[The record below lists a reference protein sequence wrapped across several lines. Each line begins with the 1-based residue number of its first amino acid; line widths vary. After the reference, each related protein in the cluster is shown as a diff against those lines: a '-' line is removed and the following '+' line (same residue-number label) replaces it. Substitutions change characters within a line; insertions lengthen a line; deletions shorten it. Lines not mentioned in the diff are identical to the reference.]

1 MKSISGIIKFGF
13 LFLLFFTPLI
23 FTSFN
28 SELFELPKMYF
39 VYLITLIILT
49 LHLINFFQNKSKLL
63 STNLLVLP
71 LFLFLLSQ
79 GISTYFSV
87 DQHTSIFGY
96 YSRLNGGLLSLIS
109 YIILFLILTVY
120 IDKPFI
126 QKIINV
132 SLISGLI
139 VSIYAIAE
147 HFGIDKD
154 IWLQD
159 VQNRVFSTFGQ
170 PNWLAAYLCILIPI
184 GLAQSVE
191 YFYKKN
197 KILFLI
203 YDLSAIIFFLALL
216 FTKSK
221 SGIIAA
227 IISLGLFFI
236 LSFLKNKKSLKLL
249 ILNSSL
255 LILFSLSI
263 NNPIKDLLFPQKL
276 KIADSKIENL
286 NITPSEDIRK
296 IVWKGALE
304 LWQKFPLFGTGVETF
319 AYSYYWTR
327 PAEHNL
333 TSEWDFLYNKAHNEY
348 INYLATTGALGLL
361 TYSIFIGAILLLFV
375 KTILKDKDNIYLNL
389 GLLTAFISILITNI
403 AGFSVV
409 VISLYFYLLPVLI
422 SKDKSSFIFSFNFPK
437 FISATSSIV
446 IIIVALFLGQKTLF
460 FYLAD
465 ITYAQASE
473 YDDQNKYNLA
483 YERIQ
488 ESIAYRNDEP
498 VYLDKA
504 SSVTAKMALVAHS
517 QKNDALTQK
526 YIYETENYS
535 NQALLISPANINFWK
550 ERAQSYYYLS
560 SIDPKYFQNAITA
573 LSKATILAPTDAKSF
588 YLLGKFLQTANLS
601 DKAIPFYQ
609 KAIELKF
616 NYDYAYFDLAKI
628 YFDSKNYS
636 EAKKYFQMVLKY
648 APDSQE
654 SKDYLNKIK

>member
-409 VISLYFYLLPVLI
+409 VISLYFFLLPVLI

>member
-79 GISTYFSV
+79 SISTYFSV

-184 GLAQSVE
+184 GLAQSIE

-203 YDLSAIIFFLALL
+203 YDLSAVIFFLALL

-221 SGIIAA
+221 SGIIASA
-227 IISLGLFFI
+227 ISLGLFFI
-236 LSFLKNKKSLKLL
+236 FSFLKNKNSLKFL
-249 ILNSSL
+249 ILNCSL

-276 KIADSKIENL
+276 KIVDSNIENL
-286 NITPSEDIRK
+286 NITPSGDIRK

-348 INYLATTGALGLL
+348 INYLATTGAFGLL

-403 AGFSVV
+403 AGFSVI
-409 VISLYFYLLPVLI
+409 VISLYFFLLPVLI

-609 KAIELKF
+609 KAIELKS
-616 NYDYAYFDLAKI
+616 NYDYAYFDLVKI